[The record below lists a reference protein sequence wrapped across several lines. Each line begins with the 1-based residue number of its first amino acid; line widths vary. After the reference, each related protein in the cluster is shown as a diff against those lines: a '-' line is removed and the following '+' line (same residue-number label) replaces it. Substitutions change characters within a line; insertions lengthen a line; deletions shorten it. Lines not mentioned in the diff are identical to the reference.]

1 MMSLRDLTDAQLL
14 RRFDF
19 SLVDP
24 TMPVKS
30 YSAGIHIQSDLMV
43 RVVRR
48 AD

>member
-1 MMSLRDLTDAQLL
+1 MTCKQLL

-24 TMPVKS
+24 TTPVKT

-48 AD
+48 TD